1 MTISVATDTRS
12 PATDTRSLARRLS
25 AGRGSPPRD
34 QVAAW
39 AFILPAATVYAVFMV
54 WPLVT
59 AMQYSLYDWDGIGVA
74 RFVGAE
80 NYLRVFHDPDL
91 YNSLLHSLV
100 LVFFFTALPIVFA
113 LLAASIVR
121 RVRGRFATVG
131 RVVLFLPQVL
141 PLAASALAWN
151 WAYSSDGVV
160 NQLLRLVG
168 LGGFAR
174 PWLGDFDTALPAL
187 GFVGTWVGVGFCM
200 VLLLTGMAKVDDSLY
215 EAAALDGAGFAR
227 ELWSVTLPSIRREIG
242 VCVTVTV
249 ISALQTFDLVYM
261 TTRGGPGMSTM
272 VPGLQIYQLAFTK
285 FQVGQSSALG
295 IVLLVI
301 VVAAVAA
308 LRTLSKER
316 DE

>member
-1 MTISVATDTRS
+1 MALEESGRFV
-12 PATDTRSLARRLS
+12 RRKP
-25 AGRGSPPRD
+25 AGRSGRA
-34 QVAAW
+34 AAW
-39 AFILPAATVYAVFMV
+39 LLILPAAAVYAGFML

-59 AMQYSLYDWDGIGVA
+59 AGQYSLYDWDGIGSA
-74 RFVGAE
+74 RFVGFE
-80 NYLRVFHDPDL
+80 NYVRVFQDPDL
-91 YNSLLHSLV
+91 YNSILHSLV
-100 LVFFFTALPIVFA
+100 LILFFTVLPIVFA

-121 RVRGRFATVG
+121 RVGGRFAAVG

-151 WAYSSDGVV
+151 WVYSSDGVV
-160 NQLLRLVG
+160 NQALRMLG
-168 LGGFAR
+168 LGAIAR

-200 VLLLTGMAKVDDSLY
+200 VLLLTGMSNVDTSLY
-215 EAAALDGAGFAR
+215 EAAALDGAGFLR
-227 ELWSVTLPSIRREIG
+227 ELWSVTLPGIRRQIG

-261 TTRGGPGMSTM
+261 TTRGGPGLSTM

-285 FQVGQSSALG
+285 FQVGQSSAFG

-301 VVAAVAA
+301 VVVIVGL
-308 LRTLSKER
+308 LRTVTKER
-316 DE
+316 AE